1 MHPSNNALPVDTLG
15 LAIANRP
22 ADARLKGRYCAIL
35 SRFNVNGRDATDHT
49 TFATDDMATMRL
61 ISHKYVHEHRVNGQ
75 PAYAIVWDRKKDKL
89 ASYIGPKAGL
99 RALDKRVVSN
109 YMKHEA

>member
-1 MHPSNNALPVDTLG
+1 MHTSNARLPVDTLG

-35 SRFNVNGRDATDHT
+35 SRHTVMGLDATDWT

-61 ISHKYVHEHRVNGQ
+61 ISTTYVAEHRLNGQ

-89 ASYIGPKAGL
+89 ESYVGVKAGL
-99 RALDKRVVSN
+99 RALDKRAVSN
-109 YMKHEA
+109 YMKYEA